1 MLFCNRYCRLAMRC
15 SAKVLSAGIDC
26 RLCLRKMKTLMFKF
40 IPAFTVATLLFQA
53 LPAFAYDDTAV
64 AVCEYSRFQG
74 QMPSWYERVDEEIK
88 GVTVRLRYERSPLN
102 TKPKTE
108 EFECSFEL
116 RDGKF
121 EVAATYPAEVLQC
134 EDISRKLASEGL
146 DVDQRVAL
154 QSQADACGKI
164 YEQVTLRS
172 MKWRETIGEPL
183 SEMGV
188 YPIDPAD
195 TALSQE

>member
-1 MLFCNRYCRLAMRC
+1 
-15 SAKVLSAGIDC
+15 
-26 RLCLRKMKTLMFKF
+26 MKTLMFKF

-108 EFECSFEL
+108 EYECNFKL

-121 EVAATYPAEVLQC
+121 EMAVTYPGEILQC
-134 EDISRKLASEGL
+134 EEISRKLSNEGL

-154 QSQADACGKI
+154 QTQADACTKM
-164 YEQVTLRS
+164 YEQFAFSTR
-172 MKWRETIGEPL
+172 KWKETIGTPL
-183 SEMGV
+183 VEMGI

-195 TALSQE
+195 TALTQE